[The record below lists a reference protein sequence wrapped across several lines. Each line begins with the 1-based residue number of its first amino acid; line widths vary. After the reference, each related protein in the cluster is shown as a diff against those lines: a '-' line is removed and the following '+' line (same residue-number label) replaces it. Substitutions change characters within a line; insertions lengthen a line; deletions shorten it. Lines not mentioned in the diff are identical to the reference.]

1 MIAIAESTPGPV
13 AINMATYVGYKTKRF
28 WGSFFATI
36 GVILPSFT
44 IIFLISLFLQD
55 FLKYELVKKAFKGIS
70 CAVAVIIFFAG
81 VKLFKNLKK
90 TPLCL
95 IIFATT
101 IIMMILN
108 EIKLIQ
114 FTFLTVSMIA
124 IGGLIGIL
132 TLLNDNRKDK
142 KAPKNVNT
150 DTGVEQ

>member
-1 MIAIAESTPGPV
+1 
-13 AINMATYVGYKTKRF
+13 
-28 WGSFFATI
+28 
-36 GVILPSFT
+36 
-44 IIFLISLFLQD
+44 
-55 FLKYELVKKAFKGIS
+55 
-70 CAVAVIIFFAG
+70 
-81 VKLFKNLKK
+81 
-90 TPLCL
+90 
-95 IIFATT
+95 
-101 IIMMILN
+101 MMILN